1 MRNIII
7 EGYLT
12 STTDKGNDK
21 FKQEVP
27 TKTAYI
33 TVPNTDEQ
41 QKLEE
46 FGVNKYTTKDGKNNF
61 FIIKLPQ
68 QVAIVKGNTMKRI
81 TGKAGSP
88 NFSTP
93 ENKLMKF
100 NIIEGEKMGNKFY
113 RLQAILVDDDNDIEY
128 IQMENPFGEGY
139 LKEETQENVTPDIND
154 EDLPF

>member
-33 TVPNTDEQ
+33 TVPNTEQ
-41 QKLEE
+41 QKKLEE
-46 FGVNKYTTKDGKNNF
+46 FGLNKYTTKDGKNDF
-61 FIIKLPQ
+61 FIVKLSQ
-68 QVAIVKGNTMKRI
+68 QVAIVKGNGMKKI
-81 TGKAGSP
+81 TGKAGTP

-93 ENKLMKF
+93 EGKLMKF
-100 NIIEGEKMGNKFY
+100 NIIEGENMGNKFY

-139 LKEETQENVTPDIND
+139 LKEETQENDTPDIND